1 MLYRYSTAIFTVSL
15 KCKIE
20 VEILLKRVNY
30 SKNRHFAEYYVSN
43 STMRKTVFIMKKPET
58 VSFELL
64 AVFIGI
70 VQVSTCNF
78 IGGLVSDKE

>member
-1 MLYRYSTAIFTVSL
+1 MVYRYLTAICAVSV

-58 VSFELL
+58 VSFELW
-64 AVFIGI
+64 AVIYCI
-70 VQVSTCNF
+70 VQVLATLSA
-78 IGGLVSDKE
+78 V